1 MQDLKDRSK
10 VKNLEDTSVMIF
22 NLIIDILFPDFILFI
37 NNYFSESKIAK
48 KLKPRG
54 IIVYETIKSNR
65 LDLSK
70 LLVKIKK
77 NFSKNISYEV
87 LTEVIQNN
95 ILLVIWQ
102 DNTLVLKLI
111 TAYNVSEI
119 NDTIFKKRKR
129 FSRTSTNARII
140 LSAFKNNRQNI

>member
-95 ILLVIWQ
+95 ILLVI
-102 DNTLVLKLI
+102 
-111 TAYNVSEI
+111 
-119 NDTIFKKRKR
+119 
-129 FSRTSTNARII
+129 
-140 LSAFKNNRQNI
+140 